1 MKIITILVSGIV
13 LLLFFTFFYT
23 YSSDIAA
30 ISQVHIELSDVEI
43 TKPTFYNVTL
53 TLLMNISNPTERT
66 IQDLSSD
73 FDIYIGS
80 HQIGSGSFSGITI
93 QPKSSTLE
101 PVATIITYK
110 GLAHSIIERL
120 SDFINGQQTT
130 IIIEGTMTA
139 KVFFGLGQT
148 TQDFAATIVTT

>member
-1 MKIITILVSGIV
+1 MKIIAIVVSGIV
-13 LLLFFTFFYT
+13 LLLFFSFFYT
-23 YSSDIAA
+23 YTSDIAA
-30 ISQVHIELSDVEI
+30 ISQVHIELDHVEI

-80 HQIGSGSFSGITI
+80 NQIGSGSFSGITI

-120 SDFINGQQTT
+120 SDLIYGQQTT

-139 KVFFGLGQT
+139 KVFFGLSQT
-148 TQDFAATIVTT
+148 SQEFTATIITT